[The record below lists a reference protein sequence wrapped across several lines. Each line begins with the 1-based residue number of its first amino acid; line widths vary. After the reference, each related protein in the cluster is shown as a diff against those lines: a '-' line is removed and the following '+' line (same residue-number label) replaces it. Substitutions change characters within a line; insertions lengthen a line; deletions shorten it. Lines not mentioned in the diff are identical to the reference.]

1 MKVHQAILTF
11 LLIFIFKSAFP
22 QGFQNPPS
30 EYRIAAIKTNNPDIV
45 SVSNEIKL
53 YLPMKIYLPTA
64 FTPNGDGLNDTFG
77 AVGEGIE
84 AYQLRI
90 YNRWGEIIFQ
100 AKSIKEKWSGLQNGK
115 PVPQGEYSYELLAY
129 GKEFGEIHTSGSV
142 MVIN

>member
-1 MKVHQAILTF
+1 MKGYKVTLV
-11 LLIFIFKSAFP
+11 LMLVLIVGSVFS
-22 QGFQNPPS
+22 QDLQNPPDQ
-30 EYRIAAIKTNNPDIV
+30 YRIAAVRSNHPDIV
-45 SVSNEIKL
+45 SVSNEVRL